1 MPSFNDDAHLV
12 SSLGIKPVKTPDKIL
27 QSGEEW
33 LEQKKLVDGA
43 EGLWRI
49 HDDLYDFT
57 DFIKRHPGGPD
68 WLKVTKVCCPLS

>member
-1 MPSFNDDAHLV
+1 MPPFSDDAHLV
-12 SSLGIKPVKTPDKIL
+12 SSLGIKPVKQPDKIL

-33 LEQKKLVDGA
+33 LQEKGLVDGA

-57 DFIKRHPGGPD
+57 DFIKKHPGGPD
-68 WLKVTKVCCPLS
+68 WLKMTKV